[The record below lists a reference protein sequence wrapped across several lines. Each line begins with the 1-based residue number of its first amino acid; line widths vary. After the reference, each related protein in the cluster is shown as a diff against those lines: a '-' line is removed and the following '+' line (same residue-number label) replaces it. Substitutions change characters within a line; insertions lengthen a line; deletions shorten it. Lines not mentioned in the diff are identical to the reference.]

1 METVD
6 QYLARGGRIQQVPI
20 QPARL
25 ERQPQGEALRK
36 RSERRLLMRR
46 GNKKGSQLAPRS
58 HICPDRES
66 IKSSNPLLALVLA
79 RAILAVQGVSYD

>member
-25 ERQPQGEALRK
+25 ERQPRGEALRK
-36 RSERRLLMRR
+36 RIRKE
-46 GNKKGSQLAPRS
+46 AA
-58 HICPDRES
+58 H
-66 IKSSNPLLALVLA
+66 A
-79 RAILAVQGVSYD
+79 QGK